1 MVTEKDRAVL
11 DDRLRWEQHRRLRIT
26 PEYPEVIYEAAV
38 GVEAT
43 VVVLD
48 SIKDLVAKIAT
59 DESGQAYNDAVQICV
74 ANGVEVIA
82 LHHTRKATSE
92 GRGALSLDDV
102 YGSTWITAGAGSVIA
117 LNGRAG
123 EGIARFRHLKMPAEE
138 VGPFDVEFD
147 YDAGTVSTIG
157 RRDLVA
163 WFAEVGTAST
173 AEATRYLFGKADATE
188 AEKRKARRKLGRM
201 ETDGCLT
208 RSGERGAMTVWTWVG
223 RSGVGQGGRS
233 ATRSGSV
240 AETGNPYTTTAGGV
254 GQGNGQGRSGG
265 SVTLPLSR
273 EGAMTTPAA
282 TKRGKNKVD
291 DLPDPFAAP
300 AQRGNLR

>member
-1 MVTEKDRAVL
+1 
-11 DDRLRWEQHRRLRIT
+11 
-26 PEYPEVIYEAAV
+26 
-38 GVEAT
+38 
-43 VVVLD
+43 
-48 SIKDLVAKIAT
+48 
-59 DESGQAYNDAVQICV
+59 
-74 ANGVEVIA
+74 
-82 LHHTRKATSE
+82 
-92 GRGALSLDDV
+92 
-102 YGSTWITAGAGSVIA
+102 VIA

-173 AEATRYLFGKADATE
+173 AEATRYLCGKADATE

-208 RSGERGAMTVWTWVG
+208 RSGQRGAMTVWTWVG

-240 AETGNPYTTTAGGV
+240 TETRNPYTATAEGV
-254 GQGNGQGRSGG
+254 GQGNGHGRSGG

-273 EGAMTTPAA
+273 EGAMTAPAMKEQG
-282 TKRGKNKVD
+282 KRKVD
-291 DLPDPFAAP
+291 ELADPFAPP
-300 AQRGNLR
+300 AKKGNLR